1 MTDIIDYMDMKD
13 VEILPESPFKKKV
26 LEIQEGLRKLEID
39 RNNMLLRFI
48 IAKIP
53 PDKYMKL
60 VKRGYGCLRD
70 EIIELDGFN
79 YIKGHGFHPY
89 QYGCNSC
96 KQCGVENSCN
106 KHHQMFIE
114 KILELYSD
122 KEYAKEC
129 KEFIKLAAKK
139 EQQSPSDEEEA
150 FPF

>member
-1 MTDIIDYMDMKD
+1 MLDIIDYMDMKD

-53 PDKYMKL
+53 PDEYMKL

-70 EIIELDGFN
+70 EIIELDGAN

-89 QYGCNSC
+89 QYGCNSYKPC
-96 KQCGVENSCN
+96 KKGIGCS

-122 KEYAKEC
+122 KEYVKEC
-129 KEFIKLAAKK
+129 KKCIGLAAKK
-139 EQQSPSDEEEA
+139 EQQSPSGEEEV

>member
-1 MTDIIDYMDMKD
+1 MLDIVDYMDIKD

-26 LEIQEGLRKLEID
+26 LEIQEGFRKVEID

-60 VKRGYGCLRD
+60 VKIGYVCLHD
-70 EIIELDGFN
+70 EIIELDGAN
-79 YIKGHGFHPY
+79 YIKGRGFHPY
-89 QYGCNSC
+89 QYGCDSY
-96 KQCGVENSCN
+96 KPCGKGIGCD
-106 KHHQMFIE
+106 KHHRLFIE

-122 KEYAKEC
+122 KEYVKEC
-129 KEFIKLAAKK
+129 KKCIGLAAK
-139 EQQSPSDEEEA
+139 EEEV